1 MPALILNL
9 LKILFIVLLFVFLW
23 QVAGAI
29 KFHIGGGASS
39 GRGKGPTELLVLRG
53 EVAQGTRVKLRGSG
67 HTVGRSQ
74 DADIII
80 DDPYASDFHARVS
93 AQNGQTRVEDLGST
107 NGTYVNGRRITAPTG
122 LVKGDTVQIGKT
134 MLEVR

>member
-1 MPALILNL
+1 MPALMLNI
-9 LKILFIVLLFVFLW
+9 LKILFIVLLFLFLW

-29 KFHIGGGASS
+29 RLHIGGGQTSRR
-39 GRGKGPTELLVLRG
+39 GRAPSELVVLRG
-53 EVAQGTRVKLRGSG
+53 DVEQGKRVKLRGSG

-74 DADIII
+74 EADIII
-80 DDPYASDFHARVS
+80 NDPYASDFHARDS
-93 AQNGQTRVEDLGST
+93 AQDGQTRVEDLGST

-122 LVKGDTVQIGKT
+122 VVKGDTVQIGKT

>member
-9 LKILFIVLLFVFLW
+9 LKILFIVLMFVFLW
-23 QVAGAI
+23 QIAGAI
-29 KFHIGGGASS
+29 RIHIGGGASS
-39 GRGKGPTELLVLRG
+39 RRGRGPSELVVLRG
-53 EVAQGTRVKLRGSG
+53 EATQGNRVKLRGSG

-74 DADIII
+74 DADVIIN
-80 DDPYASDFHARVS
+80 DPYASDFQARVS
-93 AQNGQTRVEDLGST
+93 AQDGQTRVEDLGST

>member
-9 LKILFIVLLFVFLW
+9 LKILFIVLLFLFLW
-23 QVAGAI
+23 QIAGAI
-29 KFHIGGGASS
+29 RAHIGGGGTT
-39 GRGKGPTELLVLRG
+39 GRGRGPSELVVLRG
-53 EVAQGTRVKLRGSG
+53 EAQQGKRVKLRGSG
-67 HTVGRSQ
+67 HTVGRSS

-80 DDPYASDFHARVS
+80 NDPYASDFHARVS

-107 NGTYVNGRRITAPTG
+107 NGTYVNGRRITAPTR
-122 LVKGDTVQIGKT
+122 LAKGDTVQIGKT

>member
-23 QVAGAI
+23 QIAGAI
-29 KFHIGGGASS
+29 KVHIGGGASAAR
-39 GRGKGPTELLVLRG
+39 GRAPSELVVLRG
-53 EVAQGTRVKLRGSG
+53 EVTQGKRVKLRSSG
-67 HTVGRSQ
+67 HTVGRSAE
-74 DADIII
+74 ADIII

-93 AQNGQTRVEDLGST
+93 AQDGQTRVEDLGST

-122 LVKGDTVQIGKT
+122 IAKGDTVQIGKT

>member
-1 MPALILNL
+1 MPALMLNI
-9 LKILFIVLLFVFLW
+9 LKILFIVLLFLFLW

-29 KFHIGGGASS
+29 RLHIGGGQTSRR
-39 GRGKGPTELLVLRG
+39 GRAPSELVVLRG
-53 EVAQGTRVKLRGSG
+53 EVEQGKRVKLRGSG

-74 DADIII
+74 EADIISN
-80 DDPYASDFHARVS
+80 DPYASDFHARVS

-122 LVKGDTVQIGKT
+122 VVKGDTVQIGKT
-134 MLEVR
+134 LLEVR

>member
-1 MPALILNL
+1 MPALMLNL
-9 LKILFIVLLFVFLW
+9 LKILFIILLFVFLW

-29 KFHIGGGASS
+29 RAHIGGGASKS
-39 GRGKGPTELLVLRG
+39 RGKGPSELVVLRG
-53 EVAQGTRVKLRGSG
+53 EVAQGKRVKLRGSG
-67 HTVGRSQ
+67 HTVGRSA

-80 DDPYASDFHARVS
+80 NDPYASDFHARIS

-122 LVKGDTVQIGKT
+122 VVKGDTVQIGKT

>member
-1 MPALILNL
+1 MPALILNA
-9 LKILFIVLLFVFLW
+9 LKILFLLLLFLFLW
-23 QVAGAI
+23 QIAGAI
-29 KFHIGGGASS
+29 RVHIGG
-39 GRGKGPTELLVLRG
+39 RGSTARRKGPTELVVLRG
-53 EVAQGTRVKLRGSG
+53 NVTKGKRVKLRGSG
-67 HTVGRSQ
+67 HTVGRSP

-93 AQNGQTRVEDLGST
+93 AEDGQTRVEDLGST

-122 LVKGDTVQIGKT
+122 VVKGDTVQIGKT

>member
-29 KFHIGGGASS
+29 KIHIGGGSSS
-39 GRGKGPTELLVLRG
+39 GRGKGPSELVVLRG
-53 EVAQGTRVKLRGSG
+53 EVSQGKRVRLRGSG

-93 AQNGQTRVEDLGST
+93 AENGQTRVEDLGST

>member
-1 MPALILNL
+1 MPALMLNI
-9 LKILFIVLLFVFLW
+9 LKILFIVLLFLFLW

-29 KFHIGGGASS
+29 RLHIGSGQSRTR
-39 GRGKGPTELLVLRG
+39 GRGPSELVVLRG
-53 EVAQGTRVKLRGSG
+53 EVTQGKRVKLRGSG

-74 DADIII
+74 EADIII
-80 DDPYASDFHARVS
+80 NDPYASDFHARVS
-93 AQNGQTRVEDLGST
+93 AQEGQTRVEDLGST

-122 LVKGDTVQIGKT
+122 VVKGDTVQIGKT

>member
-1 MPALILNL
+1 MPALMLNI
-9 LKILFIVLLFVFLW
+9 LKILFIVLLFLFLW

-29 KFHIGGGASS
+29 RLHIGGGPSS
-39 GRGKGPTELLVLRG
+39 TRRRGPSELVVLRG
-53 EVAQGTRVKLRGSG
+53 EVEQGKRVKLRGSG
-67 HTVGRSQ
+67 HTVGRSK

-80 DDPYASDFHARVS
+80 HDPYASDFHARVS

-107 NGTYVNGRRITAPTG
+107 NGTYVNGRRITAPTAV
-122 LVKGDTVQIGKT
+122 VKGDTVQIGKT

>member
-1 MPALILNL
+1 MPALMLNI

-23 QVAGAI
+23 QIARSI
-29 KFHIGGGASS
+29 RLHIGGGPSTPR
-39 GRGKGPTELLVLRG
+39 GRGPSELVVLRG
-53 EVAQGTRVKLRGSG
+53 EVEQGNRVKLRGSG

-80 DDPYASDFHARVS
+80 NDPYASDFHARVS

-122 LVKGDTVQIGKT
+122 VVKGDTVQIGKT